1 MVDEKIIKEIMSGKK
16 NLRGAGLKG
25 AELNHANLSGADL
38 NHANLSGADLG
49 GAYVNDEDLRDN
61 PIWGR

>member
-25 AELNHANLSGADL
+25 ADL
-38 NHANLSGADLG
+38 NHANLRGAELSDADLG